1 MKKLVMLAVSL
12 LTVAALAGVS
22 MAAEGSAAA
31 PAKPAHHGNKMGK
44 KMSAP
49 RMTMGEVTT
58 VTAGKKFEVK
68 DEKGKTHAF
77 SIGKHTKIDGELK
90 AGVKVN
96 VTSKGRWAEE
106 VKVEG
111 SPAPA
116 AAPMAP
122 KPPAEKY

>member
-12 LTVAALAGVS
+12 LTVAALAGVG
-22 MAAEGSAAA
+22 MAAEGSAAT
-31 PAKPAHHGNKMGK
+31 PAKPAHQGK
-44 KMSAP
+44 KVSAP
-49 RMTMGEVTT
+49 TMTMGEVTA

-68 DEKGKTHAF
+68 DEKGKTHTF

-90 AGVKVN
+90 VGAKVS
-96 VTSKGRWAEE
+96 VTSKRRWAEE

-111 SPAPA
+111 APAPT
-116 AAPMAP
+116 AAPMAS